1 MIFKTWMDHEGRP
14 YFTDTLFLDKN
25 NKKIITILSLCMNF
39 EIIVNVLATGQISY
53 TFTDGLARFV
63 LHGTDSLR

>member
-1 MIFKTWMDHEGRP
+1 MIFQTWMDHEGRP

-39 EIIVNVLATGQISY
+39 EIM
-53 TFTDGLARFV
+53 
-63 LHGTDSLR
+63 HK